1 MVADDEEGED
11 LTAEELEEEERLAEE
26 ARRTTEGAGREVFH
40 SHEHVAA
47 TYQVDTGSQ
56 RKGTSDGAPSAEV
69 SRRSSPLPSRNPSR
83 QASMSTAA

>member
-1 MVADDEEGED
+1 MNRPFLTLVPADDED

-47 TYQVDTGSQ
+47 TYQVDTV
-56 RKGTSDGAPSAEV
+56 SAEV
-69 SRRSSPLPSRNPSR
+69 SKKSSPLPSRNPSR
-83 QASMSTAA
+83 QASMSTVTA